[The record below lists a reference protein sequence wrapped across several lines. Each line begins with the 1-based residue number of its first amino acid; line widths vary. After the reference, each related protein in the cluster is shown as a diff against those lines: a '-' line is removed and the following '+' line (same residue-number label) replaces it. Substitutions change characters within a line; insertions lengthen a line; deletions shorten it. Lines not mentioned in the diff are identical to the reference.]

1 MDDIEVEQAD
11 QETLELIDLIEEDN
25 QTNQEKYET
34 IKPFFDRLNLF
45 CDEFSLRFEKDSDL
59 FTIPL
64 NAITGA
70 IYEETGDVLFLLFK
84 NNRSLHAFNMKSK
97 IHTIYITRKKHNPF
111 ITFFLNIYN
120 RIRINLI
127 MYRLKHKFKGYIKEK
142 ISQCNN
148 Q

>member
-11 QETLELIDLIEEDN
+11 EEVLELIDLIEEDN
-25 QTNQEKYET
+25 QTNKEKYET
-34 IKPFFDRLNLF
+34 IKPIFDRLNLF
-45 CDEFSLRFEKDSDL
+45 CDEVSLRFEKDSDL
-59 FTIPL
+59 FAIPL
-64 NAITGA
+64 DAITGA

-84 NNRSLHAFNMKSK
+84 SNRSLHAFNMGNK
-97 IHTIYITRKKHNPF
+97 IHTIYVTQKKYNPF
-111 ITFFLNIYN
+111 ISFFLKLYN

-142 ISQCNN
+142 IYQSNN